1 MQMNTIEMI
10 SVDSYLMCGGECV
23 EKTDCS
29 AFRVVEDEG
38 RFRCEFL
45 LKEGTGILM
54 KDFFT
59 LDY

>member
-1 MQMNTIEMI
+1 MQMNIREMMN
-10 SVDSYLMCGGECV
+10 VESYLMCGGECV
-23 EKTDCS
+23 GKIDCS

-38 RFRCEFL
+38 RFRCEL
-45 LKEGTGILM
+45 MKEGSGVLM